1 MMKSLKLL
9 TTMVIVTAGPLS
21 GSADDSVRYNRDV
34 LPLLADHCFSCHGFD
49 SAKREAGLRLDQRV
63 GSTEKLESGAR
74 AIVPGDLKNS
84 ELWTRVTSDDPDTHM
99 PPPET
104 GHTLTSGQREMLRRW
119 IEQGAEYEQH
129 WAYIPPQQV
138 QAPIVAGVEQPIDRF
153 IRATTGDGRDFTVSS
168 RGSGDTDSASHTGS
182 DRAAAVA
189 AGSRCVRE

>member
-9 TTMVIVTAGPLS
+9 TTLVVAAVGPFS
-21 GSADDSVRYNRDV
+21 ASADDAVRYNRDV

-84 ELWTRVTSDDPDTHM
+84 ELWTRVTSRDPDIRM

-104 GHTLTSGQREMLRRW
+104 VT
-119 IEQGAEYEQH
+119 
-129 WAYIPPQQV
+129 P
-138 QAPIVAGVEQPIDRF
+138 
-153 IRATTGDGRDFTVSS
+153 
-168 RGSGDTDSASHTGS
+168 
-182 DRAAAVA
+182 
-189 AGSRCVRE
+189 